1 MGDGQYRL
9 DINFQRAAAD
19 QAGIKLRV
27 LIEIEGQRARPLGF
41 HYLLRRLPDFGF
53 HATAADGAE
62 NGAIVAHQHLGRLKR
77 RNGAAHIDDCGQRPS
92 PAFAAQTHD
101 LFENIHEHILDRRG

>member
-27 LIEIEGQRARPLGF
+27 LIEIEGQSARPLGF

-77 RNGAAHIDDCGQRPS
+77 RNGAAHIDDGS
-92 PAFAAQTHD
+92 
-101 LFENIHEHILDRRG
+101 